1 LLHFSRRGGHEI
13 AEPRVNNAIRARE
26 VRVVAPDGSQVGV
39 KKLEE
44 ALWLADQL
52 GLDLVE
58 VAPDARPPVCRMMD
72 YGKYKYEQSV
82 KQREARKKQTR
93 TVIKEVRLRPRI
105 GEHDFQIVR
114 RRAEQFLCEGDKVK
128 VTVRFRGRENERP
141 ELGQRLAQRLFEEL
155 EDLAIVEQSARKD
168 GRTMTM
174 VMAPTRKAL
183 DIAVA
188 AKEASAA
195 RRSGRDARRAKGQRE
210 SGAVDDAE
218 AVGDADL
225 PAADDA
231 VDQVVNDADV
241 AGVDDVVDQAVGET
255 ASSDDDELVEEVAG
269 DTDVPDEGD
278 AAEVND
284 EPGDGD

>member
-1 LLHFSRRGGHEI
+1 M
-13 AEPRVNNAIRARE
+13 NNAIRAKE

-58 VAPDARPPVCRMMD
+58 VAPEARPPVCRMMD

-82 KQREARKKQTR
+82 KQRESRKKQTR

-105 GEHDFQIVR
+105 GDHDFDIVR
-114 RRAEQFLCEGDKVK
+114 RRAEQFLSEGDKVK

-141 ELGQRLAQRLFEEL
+141 ELGHRLVERLMEDLEE
-155 EDLAIVEQSARKD
+155 LAIVEQSARKD

-183 DIAVA
+183 DIAAA
-188 AKEASAA
+188 AKEEFDERRAAA
-195 RRSGRDARRAKGQRE
+195 RDEARGIVGVEEIPEVVDEVTGPA
-210 SGAVDDAE
+210 DDAE
-218 AVGDADL
+218 VAVEAELAPVLEMVDVEAV
-225 PAADDA
+225 PADDA
-231 VDQVVNDADV
+231 GSPRDSKATVEIESA
-241 AGVDDVVDQAVGET
+241 E
-255 ASSDDDELVEEVAG
+255 ASDEAKENVEEG
-269 DTDVPDEGD
+269 EGD
-278 AAEVND
+278 
-284 EPGDGD
+284 

>member
-1 LLHFSRRGGHEI
+1 M
-13 AEPRVNNAIRARE
+13 
-26 VRVVAPDGSQVGV
+26 RVVAPDGSQVGV

-58 VAPDARPPVCRMMD
+58 VAPEARPPVCRMMD

-105 GEHDFQIVR
+105 GDHDFEIVR
-114 RRAEQFLCEGDKVK
+114 RRAEQFLSEGDKVK

-141 ELGQRLAQRLFEEL
+141 ELGHRLVERLMEDLEE
-155 EDLAIVEQSARKD
+155 LAIVEQTARKD

-183 DIAVA
+183 DIASA
-188 AKEASAA
+188 AKEVSEERRAEASGRRTEVTEERRAAA
-195 RRSGRDARRAKGQRE
+195 RGRRNEASVVA
-210 SGAVDDAE
+210 GAEKSLEVVDDEKAPADEAEVPVVAETAEVPEVVDEEKAPADEAEVPGDLEATVEIESAE
-218 AVGDADL
+218 ATDA
-225 PAADDA
+225 AK
-231 VDQVVNDADV
+231 
-241 AGVDDVVDQAVGET
+241 EKT
-255 ASSDDDELVEEVAG
+255 EEG
-269 DTDVPDEGD
+269 EGD
-278 AAEVND
+278 
-284 EPGDGD
+284 

>member
-1 LLHFSRRGGHEI
+1 LLRFLLSERGGREI

-26 VRVVAPDGSQVGV
+26 VRVVAPDGSQIGV

-52 GLDLVE
+52 DLDLVE
-58 VAPDARPPVCRMMD
+58 VAPEARPPVCRLMD

-105 GEHDFQIVR
+105 GNHDFEIVR
-114 RRAEQFLCEGDKVK
+114 RRSEEFLAEGDKVK

-141 ELGQRLAQRLFEEL
+141 ELGIKLIDRLLDEL
-155 EDLAIVEQSARKD
+155 GELAVVEQPAQKD

-183 DIAVA
+183 ELHRKPEEAGEEA
-188 AKEASAA
+188 AE
-195 RRSGRDARRAKGQRE
+195 E
-210 SGAVDDAE
+210 
-218 AVGDADL
+218 GD
-225 PAADDA
+225 
-231 VDQVVNDADV
+231 
-241 AGVDDVVDQAVGET
+241 
-255 ASSDDDELVEEVAG
+255 SDD
-269 DTDVPDEGD
+269 
-278 AAEVND
+278 
-284 EPGDGD
+284 

>member
-1 LLHFSRRGGHEI
+1 M
-13 AEPRVNNAIRARE
+13 
-26 VRVVAPDGSQVGV
+26 RVVAPDGSQVGV
-39 KKLEE
+39 KKIEE

-58 VAPDARPPVCRMMD
+58 VAPDAKPPVCRMMD

-114 RRAEQFLCEGDKVK
+114 RRAQEFLSEGDKVK

-141 ELGQRLAQRLFEEL
+141 ELGHRLAERLFEEL
-155 EDLAIVEQSARKD
+155 QDLAIVEQSARKD

-183 DIAVA
+183 DLAAA
-188 AKEASAA
+188 AKEGKASHKPT
-195 RRSGRDARRAKGQRE
+195 GKGHKDVVGSE
-210 SGAVDDAE
+210 VEVVVDEVVGEEVDLAVDEIDGEVELVVDEIAGEADA
-218 AVGDADL
+218 AVDEVVEGEL
-225 PAADDA
+225 DDA
-231 VDQVVNDADV
+231 ID
-241 AGVDDVVDQAVGET
+241 
-255 ASSDDDELVEEVAG
+255 
-269 DTDVPDEGD
+269 DTD
-278 AAEVND
+278 AA
-284 EPGDGD
+284 GDGD

>member
-1 LLHFSRRGGHEI
+1 
-13 AEPRVNNAIRARE
+13 

-39 KKLEE
+39 KKIEE

-58 VAPDARPPVCRMMD
+58 VAPEAKPPVCRMMD
-72 YGKYKYEQSV
+72 YGKYKYEQSI

-114 RRAEQFLCEGDKVK
+114 RRAEEFLTEGDKVK

-141 ELGQRLAQRLFEEL
+141 ELGHRLAQRLYEEL
-155 EDLAIVEQSARKD
+155 EEFAVVEQSARKD

-183 DIAVA
+183 DIAA
-188 AKEASAA
+188 AHKEASPS
-195 RRSGRDARRAKGQRE
+195 RRPAGESRRPNVAEERE
-210 SGAVDDAE
+210 TE
-218 AVGDADL
+218 
-225 PAADDA
+225 DA
-231 VDQVVNDADV
+231 VDLVGDV
-241 AGVDDVVDQAVGET
+241 
-255 ASSDDDELVEEVAG
+255 
-269 DTDVPDEGD
+269 D
-278 AAEVND
+278 AAEVADDADAAFVADEVEAVVVADGADADVSDEVDAADDND
-284 EPGDGD
+284 ESGDGDDGGPNAQDEDT

>member
-1 LLHFSRRGGHEI
+1 MLHFSRRGGHEI

-26 VRVVAPDGSQVGV
+26 VRVVAPDGSQIGV
-39 KKLEE
+39 KKIEE

-58 VAPDARPPVCRMMD
+58 VAPEARPPVCRMMD

-105 GEHDFQIVR
+105 GDHDFDIVR
-114 RRAEQFLCEGDKVK
+114 RRAEEFLCEGDKVK

-141 ELGQRLAQRLFEEL
+141 ELGHRLVERLMEQLEEF
-155 EDLAIVEQSARKD
+155 AIVEQHARKD

-183 DIAVA
+183 DLASA
-188 AKEASAA
+188 AKEARHPEHPHRGSDREAA
-195 RRSGRDARRAKGQRE
+195 RATASDDKADVEAVVAEETVTAPVDAVAADE
-210 SGAVDDAE
+210 TATVPIEAAAAAE
-218 AVGDADL
+218 ADAAPEEVL
-225 PAADDA
+225 AA
-231 VDQVVNDADV
+231 QKT
-241 AGVDDVVDQAVGET
+241 ET
-255 ASSDDDELVEEVAG
+255 APEEAVEEVVE
-269 DTDVPDEGD
+269 DVEDD
-278 AAEVND
+278 QA
-284 EPGDGD
+284 GDGD

>member
-1 LLHFSRRGGHEI
+1 M
-13 AEPRVNNAIRARE
+13 
-26 VRVVAPDGSQVGV
+26 RVVAPDGSQVGV

-58 VAPDARPPVCRMMD
+58 VAPEARPPVCRMMD

-105 GEHDFQIVR
+105 GDHDFDIVR
-114 RRAEQFLCEGDKVK
+114 RRAEQFLSEGDKVK

-141 ELGQRLAQRLFEEL
+141 ELGHRLVERLMEDLEE
-155 EDLAIVEQSARKD
+155 LAIVEQTARKD

-183 DIAVA
+183 DIAAA
-188 AKEASAA
+188 AKEVFDERRAAA
-195 RRSGRDARRAKGQRE
+195 RDEARGVVEVEEIPEVVDDETEPA
-210 SGAVDDAE
+210 DDAE
-218 AVGDADL
+218 VAVEVEIAPVLEVVEVEAATADDVEVVAEVEAA
-225 PAADDA
+225 PADDA
-231 VDQVVNDADV
+231 ELPGDLEATVEIESAEATDA
-241 AGVDDVVDQAVGET
+241 AKEN
-255 ASSDDDELVEEVAG
+255 VEEG
-269 DTDVPDEGD
+269 EGD
-278 AAEVND
+278 
-284 EPGDGD
+284 

>member
-1 LLHFSRRGGHEI
+1 
-13 AEPRVNNAIRARE
+13 

-39 KKLEE
+39 KKLDE

-114 RRAEQFLCEGDKVK
+114 RRAEEFLCEGDKVK

-141 ELGQRLAQRLFEEL
+141 ELGHRLAQRLFEEL

-188 AKEASAA
+188 AREASPS
-195 RRSGRDARRAKGQRE
+195 RRSERDERRAEALRQSE
-210 SGAVDDAE
+210 VVDEVDAVDDADLPVADD
-218 AVGDADL
+218 AVEQVVSDADL
-225 PAADDA
+225 PSVDEA
-231 VDQVVNDADV
+231 VDQAD
-241 AGVDDVVDQAVGET
+241 GEID
-255 ASSDDDELVEEVAG
+255 SSDEIDLSDDDEVAEQAAG
-269 DTDVPDEGD
+269 DVDVSDEDD

-284 EPGDGD
+284 EPVDGD

>member
-1 LLHFSRRGGHEI
+1 
-13 AEPRVNNAIRARE
+13 VNNAIRARE

-114 RRAEQFLCEGDKVK
+114 RRAEEFLCEGDKVK

-141 ELGQRLAQRLFEEL
+141 ELGHRLALRLFEEL

-188 AKEASAA
+188 AREASPS
-195 RRSGRDARRAKGQRE
+195 RRSERDARRAEALRE
-210 SGAVDDAE
+210 SEVVDDVE

-225 PAADDA
+225 PVADDA
-231 VDQVVNDADV
+231 VEQVVTDADLPG
-241 AGVDDVVDQAVGET
+241 ADEAVDQADGEIDSSGET
-255 ASSDDDELVEEVAG
+255 DSSDDDEVVERAAG

-278 AAEVND
+278 AAEVTD